1 MFRIQKRILEIAKI
15 LQEIEPTKTHKF
27 LEVGANDGV
36 SQSNTLQLEE
46 LGWDGIL
53 IEPSLIAFKA
63 LDARRNCSHKFN
75 CAIGD
80 GSIDFI
86 SGTFN
91 TGSLMGSCDPEIVSK
106 KTLIKS
112 ILKNILFKV
121 FPWNKKLRP
130 LITKVQVRT
139 LSNLIEVSKIDL
151 IDIMILDIEGYEMS
165 AIKGLDSKYDPRI
178 MVIETRKR
186 DAFEINELMLG
197 KGYVLFENLSRFLTA
212 SNPQWSKNHQD
223 YLWVKC
229 SDANAIASLH
239 HD

>member
-1 MFRIQKRILEIAKI
+1 MFRIQKRILEIAKR
-15 LQEIEPTKTHKF
+15 LQETEPNREHKF

-36 SQSNTLQLEE
+36 IQNNSLQLEE

-86 SGTFN
+86 HGTFN
-91 TGSLMGSCDPEIVSK
+91 TGSLMSSCDPEIVGK
-106 KTLIKS
+106 KTWIKS
-112 ILKNILFKV
+112 ILKSILFKV
-121 FPWNKKLRP
+121 FPWNEKFRP
-130 LITKVQVRT
+130 LLTKVQVRT

-151 IDIMILDIEGYEMS
+151 IDIMVLDIEGYEIS
-165 AIKGLDSKYDPRI
+165 AIKGLNSKYDPRI

-186 DAFEINELMLG
+186 DAFEINDLMLG
-197 KGYVLFENLSRFLTA
+197 KGYVLFENLSKFTTA
-212 SNPQWSKNHQD
+212 SDPSWSKDHQD
-223 YLWVKC
+223 YLWVKH
-229 SDANAIASLH
+229 SDENALICASS
-239 HD
+239 